1 MAKTPIAEMK
11 FEIALAE
18 LEAIVA
24 NMEGGQLELEA
35 SIAAYKRGMEL
46 MKHCQAQL
54 SEAEAQI
61 RVLEDGE
68 LQPLDPQS
76 LERQ

>member
-68 LQPLDPQS
+68 LQPLDPQQ

>member
-61 RVLEDGE
+61 RILEDGE
-68 LQPLDPQS
+68 LQPLDPQQ